1 MVSELRTQNSE
12 LKTQKIREIREN
24 QRRKNRCACFFIYFN
39 NRSDWYYNY
48 KFPRETAAFEFDIPE
63 VKASMT
69 TAIMPAFCFS
79 VSKYLGNIY

>member
-1 MVSELRTQNSE
+1 MVSELRTQNWKLRKSE
-12 LKTQKIREIREN
+12 KLEKIREERI
-24 QRRKNRCACFFIYFN
+24 AVLVLFIYFN

-69 TAIMPAFCFS
+69 TAIIPAFCFFS
-79 VSKYLGNIY
+79 LKIFG